1 MFFSSE
7 ISDNSLLHIIS
18 VNENIGRQLYCVLVD
33 RIFFISFIV
42 RRMLSVFQSPLHCLS
57 QLANALVLIKQ
68 NAVNV

>member
-7 ISDNSLLHIIS
+7 ISDNTLLHIIS

-42 RRMLSVFQSPLHCLS
+42 RCTLSVFQSPLHCLP